1 VIILRINLEDSGCE
15 GQLPGRVAGSL
26 DNRPA
31 MEPNLIILR
40 VVVSERVH
48 VIEFLSQVDLQMGK
62 DLSSVLP
69 EGTGGGHERSPRIGT
84 DQIV

>member
-1 VIILRINLEDSGCE
+1 MAQRPVGPSVIILRINLEDSGCE
-15 GQLPGRVAGSL
+15 GQLPRRVTGSL

-69 EGTGGGHERSPRIGT
+69 NRIVGRIGLK
-84 DQIV
+84 